1 MVIGVT
7 GSIATGKSTVTKYL
21 LELGYPVIDSD
32 KIVHNLLMNNEIIQ
46 EIEKEFGKDY
56 IIDGVVVR
64 SELAKLIFNDEE
76 ARQKLNS
83 IVHPKVINKINEQIK
98 NYSVRGSNLIFVDIP
113 LLYEEGLEYL
123 VDRVIV
129 VRVSEEI
136 QLTRLV
142 KRDNIN
148 KAFAMKKIAAT
159 ISIEEKLDLAD
170 YVIDNSQDITNTKR
184 EVDVLLRRLLNEI

>member
-129 VRVSEEI
+129 VYVSEEI

>member
-136 QLTRLV
+136 QLTRLM